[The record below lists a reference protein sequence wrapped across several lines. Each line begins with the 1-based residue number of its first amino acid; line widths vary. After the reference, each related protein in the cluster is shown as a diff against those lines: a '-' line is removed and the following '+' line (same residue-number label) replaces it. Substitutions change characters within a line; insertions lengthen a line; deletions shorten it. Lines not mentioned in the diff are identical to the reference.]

1 MTTIVVAHRLSTVIN
16 ADKIVVMKK
25 GRIVEQGTHQQ
36 LIKDNGVYAKLVR
49 QQEEAEDTV
58 KDE

>member
-1 MTTIVVAHRLSTVIN
+1 MRTVRN

-25 GRIVEQGTHQQ
+25 GKIVEQGTHQQ
-36 LIKDNGVYAKLVR
+36 LIKDNEVYAKLVR